1 MREGSIAS
9 ARPRGGPRAR
19 RARRARRPAPGPA
32 HLTSYA
38 VVKVPQRSTDKKR
51 MHLAKLNVAYKH
63 PVLYTL
69 SLPTHSGSCLV
80 NRHQLLE
87 RGPERPAHRARVEG
101 SAKDHCGQAPHPIST
116 TVGNARLEIRTGLD
130 GEAFWDNVDTGAAP
144 GEALEFGRRTTPR
157 RSERSNWD
165 LTMYL

>member
-1 MREGSIAS
+1 MRLFLLVLRFACVACFYTPVSRVSRVGW
-9 ARPRGGPRAR
+9 ARHYP
-19 RARRARRPAPGPA
+19 
-32 HLTSYA
+32 LTSYRYP
-38 VVKVPQRSTDKKR
+38 KGQKIKR
-51 MHLAKLNVAYKH
+51 VHLAKLNVAYIH

-87 RGPERPAHRARVEG
+87 RGPERPARRARVEG